1 MKDMDLDTREWFDG
15 ILTASARQVVKAAPH
30 EQEWI
35 VCDGGI
41 KKKKKNKQ
49 KKKEKK

>member
-1 MKDMDLDTREWFDG
+1 MDLDTREWFDG

-41 KKKKKNKQ
+41 LARRLFVFVFDANRY
-49 KKKEKK
+49 

>member
-1 MKDMDLDTREWFDG
+1 MDLDTREWFDG

-35 VCDGGI
+35 VCDGDI
-41 KKKKKNKQ
+41 LFIIV
-49 KKKEKK
+49 ELLL